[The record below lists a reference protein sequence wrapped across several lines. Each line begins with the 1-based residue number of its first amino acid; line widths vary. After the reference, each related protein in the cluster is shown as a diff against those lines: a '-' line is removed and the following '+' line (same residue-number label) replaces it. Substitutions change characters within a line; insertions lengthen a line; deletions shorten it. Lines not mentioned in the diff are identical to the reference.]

1 MIFLI
6 DYFGCSPVDIN
17 AKLWTCVFCGQRNQ
31 FPPHYSGMTESNLPA
46 ELLPNVTTIEYVLTR
61 QQRSLPPVF
70 LFVVDT
76 CISTDELQALKDSL
90 MQTLELLPQN
100 AFVGFIAFGTVVS
113 TSR

>member
-1 MIFLI
+1 M
-6 DYFGCSPVDIN
+6 SE
-17 AKLWTCVFCGQRNQ
+17 T
-31 FPPHYSGMTESNLPA
+31 NLPA
-46 ELLPNVTTIEYVLTR
+46 ELLPNITTIEYVLTR

-76 CISTDELQALKDSL
+76 CISADELQALKDSL

-113 TSR
+113 TQLFHS